1 MAGNE
6 APSASSAAPS
16 GQSSEPSRDQV
27 PSGAPRSN
35 EFPQILPVPQA
46 AASASSAAR
55 GQTAQPQADGS
66 VSRGGAAAAVS
77 GGAEGST
84 SSATAAG
91 SRTRGS
97 VTACG
102 IKVLSLPEASRSQ
115 KQTLSR
121 PDVLSRRPHQY
132 VDIREL
138 RKAVASDPVPLILPP
153 PGQVGTPV
161 PAAVPTPAWP
171 GLHDVG
177 LSTQKGVKSSEGI
190 PTGFFFPSELSPS
203 PSSLAGG
210 LVTFAPPD
218 FSPAT
223 VSGVAASTSM
233 SWPAS
238 VGISAGDRGHAATT
252 PFAAPPGAAAY
263 PFSHARIPGDLVYYL
278 TAGVV
283 LPGRAGAGVVP
294 AGALGAGASLPLG
307 ATFLSHASAVENN
320 GGAMVSAQNAG
331 VGDHVALAGKT
342 KQGAS
347 AQDNTEEGSENPADG
362 ETSDSAGNGED
373 GRTGEGG
380 KAPTRV
386 PRLIAHVALMQ
397 QLMPSLLDERPAHQL
412 QGVEALNALLLHSK
426 KTLFQWLEECG
437 STASAASSCSASSCP
452 DTSSTP
458 VGSSTGMETLS
469 LAFSGGSIPP
479 PGLDCLFLSARVSLL
494 HLIAGDLLT
503 SAEVAAR
510 CAAIRCLALLA
521 HLAAAG
527 AVFAGPATL
536 AAPRAKG
543 NKPQRQH
550 GGLPTEAAKIPAF
563 VLAASRRAREELA
576 AQTQQGKKSI
586 QAKSETDGPAWTE
599 AELEA
604 CEGASTIVRCC
615 LVLLAHMT
623 GDGCTMGRLA
633 ALSALTSLVP
643 FISQEMALACL
654 QRPVFPPTTSNPLA
668 RLRTLLRTDLEE
680 ATSRARKTAE
690 VASEQSL
697 LAEPSASGDS
707 VSCPRRLAGI
717 AGTLAG
723 EGERA
728 HRSHH
733 TVAGQEL
740 QTRISQLPLP
750 VGWLLLSLDDSNFRV
765 RQSAFVL
772 LRRLLE
778 SYTRDAGALKESEK
792 KTQQGSNSFPQTVQL
807 LIWDYLSDPVQV
819 VQAAAAAIL
828 PPLSL
833 TIPLRDG
840 AFRRAI
846 FPLLQAKKKS
856 TRMIFLRMLPLCKTL
871 NARGRK
877 VEVQGLLRCPYSRED
892 EHEVAACFA
901 EVVFAAYHGLWD
913 KIAGRGETGGRADA
927 GRSSYSSEARKKEL
941 EMLHV
946 FRIFAPASRRK
957 RTQLALATN
966 WGRREWELRLLPLM
980 RRDAG
985 AAGAFQKLREQE
997 AKHEGEQER
1006 EQAGQLSD
1014 SERSRACPGGRSPAG
1029 RPGRPAEGDEEG
1041 AVRVFSGQERNVSRD
1056 REGDFLSPFVL
1067 LRKEREAEDNHLT
1080 HVLPLD
1086 VQLSIPETA
1095 LQFSLAFQRVLPTH
1109 AIDRQLEAADCLLSH
1124 LEEEERQEE
1133 GDFSAD
1139 ETGERSDPDGSRL
1152 ARGDADRDG
1161 ATGCIQGQRRDPAVG
1176 DVLACA
1182 RRDSDISVEPER
1194 EAKKGENSCL
1204 GLALAVWPR
1213 RRETRFPRPATRR
1226 LSFSRL
1232 FCDRGSPG
1240 AKLPLVSLLERRPCF
1255 QRAGERGTTSEA
1267 SPTLLND
1274 ELWRLLHSE
1283 IPCRAGTCRQALRSI
1298 RPVLAFP
1305 LSFPFSPFRGSQI
1318 PSQRPLSSSAK
1329 SLCLDC
1335 LFAFEDEEERLFRF
1349 VERRAR
1355 KVGSGLASPGGRSP
1369 TDRSLNRQRKSQMQ
1383 VPAAKKSE
1391 ARGPTGGDTFER
1403 LVSEDPAALVLP
1415 LLPSPSL
1422 ADALVLAVLQRERG
1436 RERARHRAKRE
1447 REARAEAA
1455 YVQQCPRTNTKTL
1468 ASSQTQ
1474 EENLG
1479 APGAGKR
1486 PRLSLFSFS
1495 VNTKLSAKPAAST
1508 SQEKREVTFLKG
1520 PSSSSLSSVSSC
1532 SSSSFAGVRGSAE
1545 GNLEPQGVP
1554 VRHRHKASGCYC
1566 SSNAPVRVQLAI
1578 RASAWAAQDSLARVK
1593 KRSLSPVCFSFLL
1606 EGQRK
1611 RRRGGGVASARWW
1624 GLAGANGDSEEQG
1637 LWGEED
1643 ESSWRTLVDREA
1655 PQSETAIEP
1664 LARSLEL
1671 RPPVWSSLVRMLC
1684 REALLREQSLLAFAL
1699 SRFRRPGPEGHPV
1712 SKTQLRSSRF
1722 SSLSS
1727 SLSSSPVAS
1736 SSLSSPSVSSPPTG
1750 CLSLSSLAR
1759 IYVKARRAGASA
1771 SSLAASL
1778 PRSFCVWRNV
1788 LVSSRLQAIAATAL
1802 LASPSLVISPP
1813 DLLPHSRLLGLLSR
1827 SSFQRDFACE
1837 DSPLDRT
1844 DACAERSWGANSRGA
1859 SKGHTCLNSQT
1870 HYLSSLSSFSI
1881 CSSPSSLSPSPFF
1894 LSSLSSLSFPFV
1906 LSLECPNWEVALE
1919 MYIHQS
1925 VIAST
1930 GLAALLPVEGG
1941 EATSEGR
1948 TLARSSCS
1956 FSPFFSSSGT
1966 LALSRQS
1973 PASADMSRLL
1983 LAEALAGL
1991 VPRPLRFSCSRGAV
2005 VWLEATVDLL
2015 FSDSE
2020 EEWEREPVGV
2030 LRASTHTRGGSER
2043 GLKVPSAGGAS
2054 SWRRQ
2059 KLRAAVRELSCVPV
2073 RTFSESKAE
2082 REEKRKH
2089 PFREASDLVVCV
2101 KGTTALRV
2109 ASRDG
2114 RPGCK
2119 REEREGPQLRDPSAF
2134 SPSRASSSSAN
2145 MEKANTFARPK
2156 AALERLQTA
2165 TPDAGRETGSAS
2177 FFRQTP
2183 SLLVRAILA
2192 GTTKSVRSSSLS
2204 RVDTE
2209 EERRNSAVGG
2219 GRGPEATTHFGVCT
2233 PEGDDARDLWS
2244 RWGGGEHREDRLSAF
2259 GPKQKRETNG
2269 VTFSSANSSR
2279 AAYRSSRVSSLLQ
2292 SRASLGSCC
2301 SAAECIRCPDLRS
2314 ATSSL
2319 DSRRSA
2325 WNGVQIRRRPS
2336 SAVLPT
2342 SSAVVPLFAAGA
2354 ELASSSPFGGR
2365 SQSTR
2370 ERSVARIGVGYP
2382 GTASGRACPNSSC
2395 PHTAESDA
2403 DRDES
2408 PDLQNIG
2415 MKTKRIQVFRV
2426 HKIEKLTGNWARARV
2441 TFPLCMDAATSGPFP
2456 VDVVVCVLQPGRVER
2471 CGHCQREASLST
2483 ACTRGVVG
2491 ASGMQRKQTNRRIL
2505 VSVSDAKRI
2514 WLQPEW
2520 V

>member
-16 GQSSEPSRDQV
+16 SPSSESPRDQV
-27 PSGAPRSN
+27 SSGAPRSN

-55 GQTAQPQADGS
+55 GRTAQPQADGS

-77 GGAEGST
+77 CGGDGST
-84 SSATAAG
+84 SSATATG

-121 PDVLSRRPHQY
+121 PDVLSRHAHQY

-138 RKAVASDPVPLILPP
+138 RKAVASEPGPLILPP
-153 PGQVGTPV
+153 PGQVGAPV

-190 PTGFFFPSELSPS
+190 PTGFFFPSELNPS

-210 LVTFAPPD
+210 IVTFASPD
-218 FSPAT
+218 FFPAT
-223 VSGVAASTSM
+223 VSGLAASTSM
-233 SWPAS
+233 SWPVS
-238 VGISAGDRGHAATT
+238 VGISAGGRGHAATT

-263 PFSHARIPGDLVYYL
+263 PLSHARIPGGDLVYYL

-283 LPGRAGAGVVP
+283 LPGGAGAGVVP
-294 AGALGAGASLPLG
+294 AGALGAGTILPPG
-307 ATFLSHASAVENN
+307 ATFLSHASAGENN
-320 GGAMVSAQNAG
+320 GGAMVSAQNAR
-331 VGDHVALAGKT
+331 VGDHVALAGKA
-342 KQGAS
+342 KQGAN
-347 AQDNTEEGSENPADG
+347 AQHNTGGGSENPADG
-362 ETSDSAGNGED
+362 QTSDAAGYGED

-380 KAPTRV
+380 KASTRV

-397 QLMPSLLDERPAHQL
+397 QLMPSFLDERPAHQL

-426 KTLFQWLEECG
+426 KTLFRWLEECG
-437 STASAASSCSASSCP
+437 STTAAASSCSASRCP
-452 DTSSTP
+452 DTSSSP
-458 VGSSTGMETLS
+458 VGSSTGMETQS

-479 PGLDCLFLSARVSLL
+479 PGLDCLFLSVRVSLL
-494 HLIAGDLLT
+494 HLIAGGLLT

-536 AAPRAKG
+536 AAPRAEG

-550 GGLPTEAAKIPAF
+550 GDLPTDAAKIPAL
-563 VLAASRRAREELA
+563 VLGASRRAREELA

-586 QAKSETDGPAWTE
+586 QEKSENDGPAWTE

-615 LVLLAHMT
+615 LILLAHMT
-623 GDGCTMGRLA
+623 GDCCTMGRLA

-654 QRPVFPPTTSNPLA
+654 QRPLFPPTTSSPLA

-707 VSCPRRLAGI
+707 VSSPWRLAGI

-750 VGWLLLSLDDSNFRV
+750 VGWLLLSLDDNNFRV

-778 SYTRDAGALKESEK
+778 SYTRDADALKESEK
-792 KTQQGSNSFPQTVQL
+792 KTQQGSNSFTQTVQL

-846 FPLLQAKKKS
+846 FPLLQAKEKS
-856 TRMIFLRMLPLCKTL
+856 TRMIFLRILPLCKTL

-913 KIAGRGETGGRADA
+913 KIAGRGETGGRAGGDQ
-927 GRSSYSSEARKKEL
+927 SSYSSEARKKEL

-997 AKHEGEQER
+997 AEHGGEQER
-1006 EQAGQLSD
+1006 EHTGHLSD
-1014 SERSRACPGGRSPAG
+1014 SEKSRTCFNGRSPAG
-1029 RPGRPAEGDEEG
+1029 RPGRPAEGDEQD
-1041 AVRVFSGQERNVSRD
+1041 AVPVFSGRERNVSRD
-1056 REGDFLSPFVL
+1056 REGAFLSPFL
-1067 LRKEREAEDNHLT
+1067 LLKKEREEEDNRLT
-1080 HVLPLD
+1080 QVLPLD

-1109 AIDRQLEAADCLLSH
+1109 AIERQLAAADCLLSH
-1124 LEEEERQEE
+1124 LHLEEEDRQEE

-1139 ETGERSDPDGSRL
+1139 ETDGRPDPGGSCL
-1152 ARGDADRDG
+1152 AREDADGGG
-1161 ATGCIQGQRRDPAVG
+1161 ASGCTQVQRRGSAVG

-1182 RRDSDISVEPER
+1182 RRDSDMSVEPER
-1194 EAKKGENSCL
+1194 EAKKGEDSCL
-1204 GLALAVWPR
+1204 DLALAVWLR

-1226 LSFSRL
+1226 RSFSRL
-1232 FCDRGSPG
+1232 FCDRGSRG
-1240 AKLPLVSLLERRPCF
+1240 AKLSLVSLLDRRPCF
-1255 QRAGERGTTSEA
+1255 QRPGERGTTSEA

-1305 LSFPFSPFRGSQI
+1305 LSFPFSPFKGSQI

-1329 SLCLDC
+1329 SLSLDG
-1335 LFAFEDEEERLFRF
+1335 LFSFEDEEERLFRF

-1355 KVGSGLASPGGRSP
+1355 KVGSGLATPGGRSP
-1369 TDRSLNRQRKSQMQ
+1369 TDRSLNRQRKSQ
-1383 VPAAKKSE
+1383 VPAAQKSE
-1391 ARGPTGGDTFER
+1391 ARGPTGGGAFER
-1403 LVSEDPAALVLP
+1403 PVSEDPATVVLP

-1436 RERARHRAKRE
+1436 RERTRQRAKRE
-1447 REARAEAA
+1447 RDARAEAA
-1455 YVQQCPRTNTKTL
+1455 YAQQCPSTNTKTL
-1468 ASSQTQ
+1468 ASCQTQ

-1479 APGAGKR
+1479 APGSGKR

-1495 VNTKLSAKPAAST
+1495 VNAKLSAKPAVST
-1508 SQEKREVTFLKG
+1508 SQEKREVPFLKG
-1520 PSSSSLSSVSSC
+1520 PSSSSLSSSSSC
-1532 SSSSFAGVRGSAE
+1532 SSSSFAGVLDSDEGS
-1545 GNLEPQGVP
+1545 LRPQGVP
-1554 VRHRHKASGCYC
+1554 VRHRHRASGCFC
-1566 SSNAPVRVQLAI
+1566 SSDAPVRAQLAI
-1578 RASAWAAQDSLARVK
+1578 RASAWATQDSLARAK

-1611 RRRGGGVASARWW
+1611 RRRGGGGASAGWW
-1624 GLAGANGDSEEQG
+1624 GLAGANGDSEERG
-1637 LWGEED
+1637 LWEEED
-1643 ESSWRTLVDREA
+1643 ESSWRTMVDREG

-1664 LARSLEL
+1664 LAQTLEL
-1671 RPPVWSSLVRMLC
+1671 RPPVWSSLCRMLC
-1684 REALLREQSLLAFAL
+1684 REALLREQSMLAFAL
-1699 SRFRRPGPEGHPV
+1699 FRFRRPGPAGCPI
-1712 SKTQLRSSRF
+1712 SKTQLRSSR
-1722 SSLSS
+1722 SSSPSS
-1727 SLSSSPVAS
+1727 SLSSSPAAS
-1736 SSLSSPSVSSPPTG
+1736 SSLTCPSVSSPPTG

-1759 IYVKARRAGASA
+1759 IYVKARRSGASA

-1827 SSFQRDFACE
+1827 SSFQRDFACG
-1837 DSPLDRT
+1837 DSPRDRA
-1844 DACAERSWGANSRGA
+1844 DACAETLWEANSRCA
-1859 SKGHTCLNSQT
+1859 SRGHSYLNSQT
-1870 HYLSSLSSFSI
+1870 HSLSSSP
-1881 CSSPSSLSPSPFF
+1881 CS

-1906 LSLECPNWEVALE
+1906 VSLECPNWEVALE
-1919 MYIHQS
+1919 VYIHQS

-1930 GLAALLPVEGG
+1930 GLAALLPLEGG
-1941 EATSEGR
+1941 EGTSEGR

-1956 FSPFFSSSGT
+1956 FSPFFSSSGA

-2005 VWLEATVDLL
+2005 VWLEATVDVL
-2015 FSDSE
+2015 FADSE
-2020 EEWEREPVGV
+2020 EDWERESVGV
-2030 LRASTHTRGGSER
+2030 LRASTHARGGAES
-2043 GLKVPSAGGAS
+2043 GLKVPGAAGAS

-2059 KLRAAVRELSCVPV
+2059 KLCAAVRELSCVPV

-2089 PFREASDLVVCV
+2089 LFRETSDLVLCV

-2109 ASRDG
+2109 ESRAG
-2114 RPGCK
+2114 QPGCK
-2119 REEREGPQLRDPSAF
+2119 REERGTQFRDLSAF

-2145 MEKANTFARPK
+2145 VEKANAFARPK

-2165 TPDAGRETGSAS
+2165 TPGAGREADSVS
-2177 FFRQTP
+2177 FSRQTP
-2183 SLLVRAILA
+2183 SLLVRAVLA

-2204 RVDTE
+2204 QVDTE
-2209 EERRNSAVGG
+2209 EERRNCAV
-2219 GRGPEATTHFGVCT
+2219 GRGPGPETTSHSGVCT
-2233 PEGDDARDLWS
+2233 PEGDDMRDQWS
-2244 RWGGGEHREDRLSAF
+2244 RWGDGEHREDCLSAV
-2259 GPKQKRETNG
+2259 GPKQKRQTSG
-2269 VTFSSANSSR
+2269 VTFSSANGPR
-2279 AAYRSSRVSSLLQ
+2279 AAYPSSRVSSLLQ
-2292 SRASLGSCC
+2292 SRTSLDSCC
-2301 SAAECIRCPDLRS
+2301 SASECIGGQDLRS
-2314 ATSSL
+2314 VTSSL

-2325 WNGVQIRRRPS
+2325 WNGVQIRRKPS

-2342 SSAVVPLFAAGA
+2342 STVVVPLFASGA
-2354 ELASSSPFGGR
+2354 ELASSPPFAGR

-2370 ERSVARIGVGYP
+2370 ERRAAQIGVGRP

-2395 PHTAESDA
+2395 PDTAESDA

-2415 MKTKRIQVFRV
+2415 MKTKRIQFFRV
-2426 HKIEKLTGNWARARV
+2426 HEVEKLTGNWARARV

-2456 VDVVVCVLQPGRVER
+2456 VDLVVCVIQTGRVEH
-2471 CGHCQREASLST
+2471 CGQRQREASLST
-2483 ACTRGVVG
+2483 GCTRRVVG
-2491 ASGMQRKQTNRRIL
+2491 ASEMQRKQTNPQIL